1 MSRIAHFHSLSSAET
16 IKQIAESKK
25 GRPSRNIYMLHMAQ
39 KFYATDSQTIKKK
52 IFSATLACGALV
64 PAWHL
69 NWAFAHPSLRHW
81 LLKARFH
88 YSDFLETNS
97 RRLELVG
104 FQIPL
109 QRLSRDKLSRA
120 CGGFVSS
127 LSATSRA
134 SRRQTRDVS
143 SLTQVCREFD
153 SRK

>member
-1 MSRIAHFHSLSSAET
+1 MLLIRRR
-16 IKQIAESKK
+16 SKRK
-25 GRPSRNIYMLHMAQ
+25 FFCDPLRRPC
-39 KFYATDSQTIKKK
+39 TC
-52 IFSATLACGALV
+52 LA
-64 PAWHL
+64 P
-69 NWAFAHPSLRHW
+69 WAFVHPSLRHW

-134 SRRQTRDVS
+134 SRRQTRDFS

-153 SRK
+153 SRKYSCNGIKNPTISRQVRDISTLSRGSRCSGIWP